1 MSHQQIIAAAYRAFS
16 LAHLCEIEAN
26 DKERGRAW
34 RWWKAMEAARYQR
47 KGERL
52 IEQIEG

>member
-26 DKERGRAW
+26 EKERGRAW